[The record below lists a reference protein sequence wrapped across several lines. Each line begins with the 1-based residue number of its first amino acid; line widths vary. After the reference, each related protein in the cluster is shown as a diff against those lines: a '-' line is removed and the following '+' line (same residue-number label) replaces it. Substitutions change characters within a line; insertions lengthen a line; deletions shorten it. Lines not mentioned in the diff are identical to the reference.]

1 MLMKVIVMRRSK
13 QSNQITNNLKYIK
26 EVSKAYSKSVKSSI
40 LSMSPSMQMTTRQ
53 NVKMSMSKA
62 TKHQVPSYVSYISYL
77 YNTTYLTS
85 VLSFPYSLNV
95 LVNDSSNKNEKYY
108 TRENNVGDFINC
120 MHGIVYTSFISKCS
134 SNNPSTNQNTS
145 INKPNLTPGKPIDV
159 KVSKPIPIKTTD
171 SWSQKTRLL
180 KKHKQEIIDWI
191 FSIQPT
197 HLITVQLPE
206 HIKTHDAYKSRE
218 HLRRIMASFENKL
231 LGRHWNKKHLFFIA
245 ISELGMSDQWHYHIL
260 FNQGNFTIE
269 ELDAARFLTLSAQRL
284 PNYSF
289 DLRSLEEHPYYATVY
304 CNKEIH
310 IKDFGKFDS
319 SRIIPSNDLFDIPY
333 KNK

>member
-13 QSNQITNNLKYIK
+13 QSNQITNNLKHIT

-40 LSMSPSMQMTTRQ
+40 PSKSPSRQMTTRQ
-53 NVKMSMSKA
+53 NVKMSISKA

-85 VLSFPYSLNV
+85 VLSFPNSLYV
-95 LVNDSSNKNEKYY
+95 SIDDGNKSKKYY
-108 TRENNVGDFINC
+108 TRENNIGDFIKC
-120 MHGIVYTSFISKCS
+120 MNGIAFNPFIFKCF
-134 SNNPSTNQNTS
+134 SNNLTTNKNTS

-197 HLITVQLPE
+197 HLITIQLPE
-206 HIKTHDAYKSRE
+206 HIKTHDTYKSLQ

-231 LGRHWNKKHLFFIA
+231 LGRHWNKKHLHFRGA
-245 ISELGMSDQWHYHIL
+245 AELGTSNQWHYHIL

-269 ELDAARFLTLSAQRL
+269 ELEAARFLTLSAQRL

-289 DLRSLEEHPYYATVY
+289 NLMPLEEHPYYATVY
-304 CNKEIH
+304 CTKELH
-310 IKDFGKFDS
+310 VKDFGMFDS
-319 SRIIPSNDLFDIPY
+319 SRIIVSNELFDIKD

>member
-1 MLMKVIVMRRSK
+1 MLMKVIVMRRRK

-26 EVSKAYSKSVKSSI
+26 EVSKAYSKSVKSSMQ
-40 LSMSPSMQMTTRQ
+40 SMSPSMQMTTGQ

-62 TKHQVPSYVSYISYL
+62 TKHQLSSYISYL

-85 VLSFPYSLNV
+85 VLSFPYSLYV
-95 LVNDSSNKNEKYY
+95 SINDGNKSKKYY
-108 TRENNVGDFINC
+108 TRENNIGDFINY
-120 MHGIVYTSFISKCS
+120 MNGIAFNPFIFKCS
-134 SNNPSTNQNTS
+134 SNNLTTNKNTS

-171 SWSQKTRLL
+171 SWSQKTRLQE
-180 KKHKQEIIDWI
+180 KYKQIIIDWI

>member
-13 QSNQITNNLKYIK
+13 QSNQITNNLKHIT

-40 LSMSPSMQMTTRQ
+40 QSKSPSRQMTTRQ
-53 NVKMSMSKA
+53 NVKMSISKA

-85 VLSFPYSLNV
+85 VLSFPNSLYV
-95 LVNDSSNKNEKYY
+95 SIDDGNKSKKYY

-197 HLITVQLPE
+197 HLITIQLPE
-206 HIKTHDAYKSRE
+206 HIKTHDTYKSLQ

-231 LGRHWNKKHLFFIA
+231 LGRHWNKKHLHFRGA
-245 ISELGMSDQWHYHIL
+245 AELGTSNQWHYHIL

-269 ELDAARFLTLSAQRL
+269 ELETARFLTLSAQRL

-289 DLRSLEEHPYYATVY
+289 NLMPLEEHPYYATVY
-304 CNKEIH
+304 CTKELH
-310 IKDFGKFDS
+310 IKDFGMFDS
-319 SRIIPSNDLFDIPY
+319 SRIIVSNELFDIKD

>member
-40 LSMSPSMQMTTRQ
+40 QSMSPSMQMTTRQ

-62 TKHQVPSYVSYISYL
+62 TKHQQPSYVSYISYL

-85 VLSFPYSLNV
+85 VLSFPYSLYV
-95 LVNDSSNKNEKYY
+95 SINDGNKNKKYY
-108 TRENNVGDFINC
+108 TCKNTIGDFINY
-120 MHGIVYTSFISKCS
+120 MNEIAFNPFIFKCF
-134 SNNPSTNQNTS
+134 SNNLTTNKNTS

-197 HLITVQLPE
+197 HLITIQLPE
-206 HIKTHDAYKSRE
+206 HIKTHDTYKSLQ

-231 LGRHWNKKHLFFIA
+231 LGRHWNKKHLHFRGA
-245 ISELGMSDQWHYHIL
+245 AELGTSNQWHYHIL

-269 ELDAARFLTLSAQRL
+269 ELEAARFLTLSAQRL

-289 DLRSLEEHPYYATVY
+289 NLMPLEEHPYYATVY
-304 CNKEIH
+304 CTKELH
-310 IKDFGKFDS
+310 VKDFGMFDS
-319 SRIIPSNDLFDIPY
+319 SRIIVSNELFDIKD

>member
-1 MLMKVIVMRRSK
+1 MKVIVMRRSK

-26 EVSKAYSKSVKSSI
+26 EVSKAYSKSVKSNIQSK
-40 LSMSPSMQMTTRQ
+40 SPSRQMTTRQ

-85 VLSFPYSLNV
+85 VLSFPNSLYVSIDNG
-95 LVNDSSNKNEKYY
+95 NKSKKYY
-108 TRENNVGDFINC
+108 TRENNMGDFINY
-120 MHGIVYTSFISKCS
+120 MNGIAFNPFIFKCS
-134 SNNPSTNQNTS
+134 SNNLTTNKNTS

-197 HLITVQLPE
+197 HLITIQLPE
-206 HIKTHDAYKSRE
+206 HIKTHDTYKSLQ

-231 LGRHWNKKHLFFIA
+231 LGRHWNKKHLHFRGA
-245 ISELGMSDQWHYHIL
+245 AELGTSNQWHYHIL

-269 ELDAARFLTLSAQRL
+269 ELETARFLTLSAQRL

-289 DLRSLEEHPYYATVY
+289 NLMPLEEHPYYATVY
-304 CNKEIH
+304 CTKELH
-310 IKDFGKFDS
+310 IKDFGMFDS
-319 SRIIPSNDLFDIPY
+319 SRIIASNELFDIKD